1 MAKKIKKR
9 IILTGAQGTGKTTL
23 MNALAVD
30 GTRTLSIA
38 REAATNN
45 GGLPADEQ
53 REEYQKN
60 LFATA
65 LKTLSSK
72 KNYISD
78 RGLSCIAAYTF
89 LGALQDS
96 IKKNVADNQYLKLQ
110 KFHND
115 NPDIL
120 LVYLPVEFDD
130 IEDDGMRSTDKEH
143 QAAIDFMIKNI
154 LETSGVNYITVTG
167 TVEERVAQI
176 EAALTK

>member
-23 MNALAVD
+23 MNALAAD
-30 GTRTLSIA
+30 GTKTLSLA
-38 REAATNN
+38 REAAINN
-45 GGLPADEQ
+45 GGLPTDEQ
-53 REEYQKN
+53 RETFQKN

-65 LKTLSSK
+65 FKTLSSK
-72 KNYISD
+72 RNYISD
-78 RGLSCIAAYTF
+78 RGLTCIAAYTF
-89 LGALQDS
+89 LGALRNS
-96 IKKNVADNQYLKLQ
+96 VKKKTADNQYLKLQ

-120 LVYLPVEFDD
+120 LVYLPIEFD

-154 LETSGVNYITVTG
+154 LDTSGVKYITVTG
-167 TVEERVAQI
+167 TIEERVAQV
-176 EAALTK
+176 EAALSNC